1 LQVSVK
7 KAPSISFVIDISSPT
22 SVCAEDSIVAELYGL
37 VAHQMT
43 GLVNIIDL
51 RFQLAGIGRSDQ
63 ASIPEKLNSAE
74 NGGHDTQGVS
84 I

>member
-1 LQVSVK
+1 VERK
-7 KAPSISFVIDISSPT
+7 PPFINFKTDISSST

-51 RFQLAGIGRSDQ
+51 RFQSAGIGGSDQ
-63 ASIPEKLNSAE
+63 ASAPRKLNSAE
-74 NGGHDTQGVS
+74 NGGHHTQMEGVS
-84 I
+84 M